1 MKWMSREE
9 TKTEI
14 CEKIMDRICASVVN
28 VLQCFYFKSS
38 CWKCQFETDPYSV
51 TVKIYKNWVQSSKLH
66 TSNTTKMSKRIKY
79 LITLFHTVSVAP
91 GKLHWII
98 IKWLFNKYIFWCWDK
113 LAKCYSYSI
122 LSNKSI
128 SCSSSFSLFDI
139 VASSPL

>member
-1 MKWMSREE
+1 MKWMSRGE

-28 VLQCFYFKSS
+28 VLQCFYFKSY

-66 TSNTTKMSKRIKY
+66 TSNTTKISKRKSY
-79 LITLFHTVSVAP
+79 LITLFSHCVCGTWQVTLNYHQLLL
-91 GKLHWII
+91 K
-98 IKWLFNKYIFWCWDK
+98 NYIFWCWEK
-113 LAKCYSYSI
+113 LAECYAYSI
-122 LSNKSI
+122 LSSKAI

-139 VASSPL
+139 VASTPL